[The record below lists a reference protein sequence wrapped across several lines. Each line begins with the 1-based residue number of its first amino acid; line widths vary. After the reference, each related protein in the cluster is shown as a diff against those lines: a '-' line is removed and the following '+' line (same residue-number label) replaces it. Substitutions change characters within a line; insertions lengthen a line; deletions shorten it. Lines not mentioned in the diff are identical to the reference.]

1 MPILLSL
8 YKIGVLLPSAF
19 RVALKPTTSIAVGCV
34 PQKSIAGAV
43 GATLGNAPYGDCDRT
58 TRLTIAQK
66 SSKNHVK
73 MLETDTSY
81 LVDPVNA

>member
-1 MPILLSL
+1 M
-8 YKIGVLLPSAF
+8 
-19 RVALKPTTSIAVGCV
+19 
-34 PQKSIAGAV
+34 